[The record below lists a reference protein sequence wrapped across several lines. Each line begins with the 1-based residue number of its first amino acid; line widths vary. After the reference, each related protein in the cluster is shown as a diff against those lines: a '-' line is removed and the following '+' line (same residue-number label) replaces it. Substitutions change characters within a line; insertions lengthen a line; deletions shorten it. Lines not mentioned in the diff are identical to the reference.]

1 MVNFNLGVAGRYK
14 IVAVRTT
21 ADGETER
28 DLTPWFDNMILNSG
42 LDNLGGNSNVD
53 CLAYCRVG
61 TGTTPP
67 SAGDTL
73 LQAQVASTSTRASD
87 VSTVT
92 TTEPRR
98 GVRTLRYRF
107 PEGSVT
113 GNIGEV
119 GVGPTAS
126 GNLTSRSLIKDAA
139 GNPQIVTPLP
149 DETLDIIYEFSLY
162 APESDV
168 TGTLTLD
175 GTDYNWTLRAV
186 DFDSSS
192 SWKQGIGSPFL
203 MSTSGANFGAVVD
216 AGPIR
221 PVTADGYAT
230 LGMSYAHQGAYVP
243 GSYKR
248 VFRISAGLGQGNVS
262 GGIGYLAISGTFGAF
277 QTGWVP
283 RIPKTGANVLYI
295 DIELSWARRP

>member
-14 IVAVRTT
+14 VVAVRTT

-28 DLTPWFDNMILNSG
+28 DLTPWFDNMILDSG
-42 LDNLGGNSNVD
+42 LDNLGGSGD
-53 CLAYCRVG
+53 CLGYCRVG

-67 SAGDTL
+67 TAADTL
-73 LQAQVASTSTRASD
+73 LQAQVASTLTKVSN
-87 VSTVT
+87 VSTVI

-98 GVRTLRYRF
+98 GVRTIRYRF

-119 GVGPTAS
+119 GVGPTAT
-126 GNLTSRSLIKDAA
+126 GNLTSRSLIKDSA

-168 TGTLTLD
+168 TGTLALD
-175 GTDYNWTLRAV
+175 GTDYDWTLRAV

-192 SWKQGIGSPFL
+192 SWQQNIGSAFQI
-203 MSTSGANFGAVVD
+203 STSGANWGAVVD

-221 PVTADGYAT
+221 PVTADGYSST
-230 LGMSYAHQGAYVP
+230 LVSHTPQGAYVP

-248 VFRISAGLGQGNVS
+248 VFRISAGLGQGNVA

-283 RIPKTGANVLYI
+283 KIPKTGANVLYI